1 MRAKPIV
8 WAPAAS
14 RGQASSLAPQWVWT
28 PRLGWG
34 QVHPLGTMRSDSR
47 ILRLGGHLLPLA
59 WGSDADLSCPRVLKA
74 AEVLL
79 AILLAHWWNS
89 GFGPRPPGADS
100 LPAGNWARQTDVV
113 VTSNS
118 DVSPT
123 SFDLP
128 CCVCC

>member
-1 MRAKPIV
+1 MGMKE
-8 WAPAAS
+8 APMG
-14 RGQASSLAPQWVWT
+14 RSLQPPGPCLWVGSPNGAFLT
-28 PRLGWG
+28 
-34 QVHPLGTMRSDSR
+34 RS